1 MDQDLNVKAK
11 TKELLNGNIGINLH
25 DLRFGK
31 RILIYKTKSMSKKR
45 KKINDL
51 DFIHIL
57 KYCASK
63 DTFKKVKRTHR
74 RGENICKLYIS

>member
-31 RILIYKTKSMSKKR
+31 GPLDIKPKAWAR
-45 KKINDL
+45 KEKN
-51 DFIHIL
+51 
-57 KYCASK
+57 
-63 DTFKKVKRTHR
+63 
-74 RGENICKLYIS
+74 